1 MKFEYI
7 YGENA
12 DLFTFY
18 RIPKVLIIAPEFN
31 SVSTDA
37 KLLYGLLLDRMGLSL
52 KNNWLDEE
60 NKVYIYF
67 TIEDICEQLN
77 CGRDKAMKL
86 LSELDTKTGVGLI
99 ERKRQGLGKP
109 AKIYVMSIKC
119 FEAENI
125 DLQRSRKPTFRNL
138 KNRPQEVG
146 KTDPNDNNI
155 NNIDLNEIKNNHI
168 KSIKTTDVST
178 DEWQAERIRY
188 EDMIK
193 SNIEY
198 DIICSQYNKSW
209 LGEIV
214 AIMVDTLCSK
224 SPTIR
229 INKQEYPIEAV
240 KSKFLKVNAEHIE
253 YIDMALKQNTSDVRN
268 IRAFLITTIYRAD
281 ETMDNFFRTKV
292 NHDLYGGAKI

>member
-18 RIPKVLIIAPEFN
+18 RIPKVLITAPEFN
-31 SVSTDA
+31 AVSTDA

-52 KNNWLDEE
+52 KNKWLDEE
-60 NKVYIYF
+60 KKVYIYF
-67 TIEDICEQLN
+67 TVEDICNQLN

-119 FEAENI
+119 YEVENG
-125 DLQRSRKPTFRNL
+125 DLQRSEKSTFESLENP
-138 KNRPQEVG
+138 PQEVE
-146 KTDPNDNNI
+146 KADPNDNHI
-155 NNIDLNEIKNNHI
+155 NNNDLNEIENNHI
-168 KSIKTTDVST
+168 KSIKVND
-178 DEWQAERIRY
+178 WQAERIRY
-188 EDMIK
+188 KDMIK
-193 SNIEY
+193 TNIEY

-209 LGEIV
+209 LDEIV
-214 AIMVDTLCSK
+214 AIMVDTVCSK
-224 SPTIR
+224 APTIR
-229 INKQEYPIEAV
+229 INKQDYPVEVV
-240 KSKFLKVNAEHIE
+240 KSKFLKINAEHIE

-268 IRAFLITTIYRAD
+268 IRAFLITTIFRAD
-281 ETMDNFFRTKV
+281 ETMDNFYRTKV
-292 NHDLYGGAKI
+292 NHDLYGGNN